1 MGIIERRRSNAT
13 SKTMSNMSPL
23 SMESAKKANLTILI
37 IGALLL
43 FLLMFGAQRRRVSQ
57 QFVSTTA
64 GNSVETPLINI
75 ANQHSPSVEVLAQL
89 QYTQQALFKAELL
102 TENGDVISQASQDF
116 NSNRSESSKR
126 LKIPNWPNPD
136 RVKVR
141 LRVASQSITGAPP
154 SGVTA
159 TEIPVI
165 FEVNAYSRRLNASFL
180 WPGFW
185 ACVGLWII
193 VKMARNKANS
203 WK

>member
-1 MGIIERRRSNAT
+1 MANTTPTADPGQ
-13 SKTMSNMSPL
+13 
-23 SMESAKKANLTILI
+23 KAQKGILI
-37 IGALLL
+37 SGILLL
-43 FLLMFGAQRRRVSQ
+43 ILIFFGSGRQLISQ
-57 QFVSTTA
+57 GFASTTA
-64 GNSVETPLINI
+64 GNTVETQLIDLKGRP
-75 ANQHSPSVEVLAQL
+75 SPSIEIVNQL

-126 LKIPNWPNPD
+126 LNISDWPDPQK
-136 RVKVR
+136 VKVR
-141 LRVASQSITGAPP
+141 LSVASQSISSAPP
-154 SGVTA
+154 AGVTA

-165 FEVNAYSRRLNASFL
+165 FEVNAYSQRFNSGFL

-203 WK
+203 WE

>member
-1 MGIIERRRSNAT
+1 MANTTLTADPGQ
-13 SKTMSNMSPL
+13 
-23 SMESAKKANLTILI
+23 KAQKGILI
-37 IGALLL
+37 AGIALLILIL
-43 FLLMFGAQRRRVSQ
+43 FGSGRQLISQ
-57 QFVSTTA
+57 EFASTTA
-64 GNSVETPLINI
+64 GNTVETELIDLRG
-75 ANQHSPSVEVLAQL
+75 QPSPSIEIINQL

-102 TENGDVISQASQDF
+102 TENGDIISEASQDF